1 MTTDHLGP
9 QNKVFLEGCVSSARS
24 NVTLQEQDFPPW
36 KLRATCW
43 EVLCKALF
51 PLAP

>member
-1 MTTDHLGP
+1 M
-9 QNKVFLEGCVSSARS
+9 SSAHS
-24 NVTLQEQDFPPW
+24 NVTLQEQGFPPG

-43 EVLCKALF
+43 EVLCKAPF